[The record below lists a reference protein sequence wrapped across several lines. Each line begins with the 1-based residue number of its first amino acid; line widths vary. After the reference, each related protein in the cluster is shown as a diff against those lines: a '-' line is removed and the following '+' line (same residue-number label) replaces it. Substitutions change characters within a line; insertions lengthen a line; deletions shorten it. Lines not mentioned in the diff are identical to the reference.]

1 MSQALQLSFQ
11 TNTDQA
17 RNAIAQLAATV
28 STNMLTIGTAM
39 KQAYDHQSQL
49 ANGLGNIATVARTAV
64 AGFVAFEAITFA
76 LRATAQAAEE
86 ARQKLVEIV
95 KIGEQAK
102 SAGVGTNF
110 LQQWAAQ
117 AKELNT
123 EVEKL
128 TAMLNRAREASSVQL
143 GTGGNPNQ
151 SSIQARLGQHV
162 DAGNIS
168 QQDVTAFNQA
178 GTQEDRIRVILNLVD
193 KLRAAGKELAALDI
207 GNAMFGK
214 DFADK
219 LRDGVNI
226 TQRMRDA
233 MKEVKDVAFP
243 PDVVARAQELNAQL
257 DAADKKMRQ
266 GWLPIQQDILRW
278 QQDELA
284 SLATI
289 KNLIGDIAI
298 LIGGWYTAIK
308 NAGNAITDFMNKLP
322 GVKAFADFTKDL
334 PDWTKPPGYAPI
346 TATDRQQLTAQQQ
359 LAAALND
366 PTAIRTAQDQ
376 SRIRAGQLP
385 TPFLPDPSKP
395 LPGPSPRAK
404 AESTDE
410 VDTYLKNLQKSV
422 EVLEAENRTFGQSN
436 TVKAEAV
443 DLERALAA
451 ARQRGTPLTDAEREA
466 VKKLADEEGAA
477 KDKAEQLQK
486 AQAAANEQA
495 QFLGN
500 QLISA
505 FDSIGESGKKATDVI
520 KDMVKALIKAVEQ
533 ALLLGSGPFAS
544 LFGTAGTG
552 GNTGGLAGFAVRGLT
567 GAFGGG
573 GGMSLAAGDLGTA
586 GPGFADAAA
595 AYAQSEGGWAGSGPR
610 MIVPAAAFRN
620 APKFMQ
626 GGGIPSILHPGEIVL
641 NAAQQKNV
649 AGSMTGGAKINLTH
663 APVINGTGLSKEE
676 VFSVIQRSQ
685 KEFARHI
692 GPIFSDWQRRY
703 G

>member
-17 RNAIAQLAATV
+17 RNAIAQLASSV
-28 STNMLTIGTAM
+28 VTNMMTIGTAI
-39 KQAYDHQSQL
+39 KSVYDNQSQ
-49 ANGLGNIATVARTAV
+49 IAKGFESMRTTAVTAV
-64 AGFVAFEAITFA
+64 AGFVAFEAVTFA

-86 ARQKLVEIV
+86 ARQKLAEIV

-128 TAMLNRAREASSVQL
+128 TAMLNRAREASNIQL

-178 GTQEDRIRVILNLVD
+178 GSQEDRIRVILNLVD
-193 KLRAAGKELAALDI
+193 KLRAAGKDLAALDI

-214 DFADK
+214 DFEEK
-219 LRDGVNI
+219 LRNGVNI

-243 PDVVARAQELNAQL
+243 PDVIARGQELNAQL
-257 DAADKKMRQ
+257 DAADKKMRE

-284 SLATI
+284 SLAQI
-289 KNLIGDIAI
+289 KNIIGDIAI

-308 NAGNAITDFMNKLP
+308 NAGTAVSDFANRLP
-322 GVKAFADFTKDL
+322 GVKRFADFTKDL
-334 PDWTKPPGYAPI
+334 PDWMKPPGYAPI

-376 SRIRAGQLP
+376 SRIRGGQLP
-385 TPFLPDPSKP
+385 TPFLPDKSKP
-395 LPGPSPRAK
+395 LPGPAPRAA

-436 TVKAEAV
+436 TLKSEAV

-533 ALLLGSGPFAS
+533 ALILGSGPFAN
-544 LFGTAGTG
+544 LFGTQGTG
-552 GNTGGLAGFAVRGLT
+552 GNTGGLAGFAVGGLR

-573 GGMSLAAGDLGTA
+573 GGATDFGG
-586 GPGFADAAA
+586 GAAA
-595 AYAQSEGGWAGSGPR
+595 EVGDVVTDVFAEGGMAGQGRFRKYVPR
-610 MIVPAAAFRN
+610 AAFIG
-620 APKFMQ
+620 APAFAS
-626 GGGIPSILHPGEIVL
+626 GGGIPAILHPGEVVL
-641 NAAQQKNV
+641 NAAQQKSVASQMGGPRINV
-649 AGSMTGGAKINLTH
+649 TH
-663 APVINGTGLSKEE
+663 APTINGTGLSKEE
-676 VFSVIQRSQ
+676 VFAVVQRSN
-685 KEFARHI
+685 KDFARQI